1 MSESRRGKKRRSN
14 GREHQDSIGGG
25 LQLHP
30 VEPLTDN
37 QRKAYRAWSAGKH
50 LMLHGVAGTGKTLVS
65 LYLAL
70 KELETGYHDRVVLI
84 RSAVPTRD
92 QGFLPG
98 SLKEKSQIY
107 ELPFSSA
114 CADIYHRGDAYGI
127 LKGRG
132 TIEFITTSY
141 VRGITL
147 NDCVVIVD
155 EVQNMKFHEIASVVT
170 RIGQNSRLVVLG
182 DFRQSD
188 LVRSDERRG
197 IGDFLKVVDRMGTF
211 ELVEFGYDDILRSD
225 MVREFLIARD
235 ELGITD

>member
-1 MSESRRGKKRRSN
+1 M
-14 GREHQDSIGGG
+14 
-25 LQLHP
+25 
-30 VEPLTDN
+30 EPLTEN
-37 QRKAYRAWSAGKH
+37 QRRAYRAWEQGKH
-50 LMLHGVAGTGKTLVS
+50 LVLHGVAGTGKTMIS

-70 KELETGYHDRVVLI
+70 QELEGQQYSRVVLV

-107 ELPFSSA
+107 ELPFSSV
-114 CADIYHRGDAYGI
+114 CADIYERADAYGI

-132 TIEFITTSY
+132 SVEFITTSY

-147 NDCVVIVD
+147 NDAIVVVD
-155 EVQNMKFHEIASVVT
+155 ECQNLKFHEIASVVT
-170 RIGQNSRLVVLG
+170 RIGQNSRLIVLG

-188 LVRSDERRG
+188 LLRHEERKG
-197 IGDFLKVVDRMGTF
+197 VSDFLSVVRRMRSF
-211 ELVEFGYDDILRSD
+211 ELIEFGYDDILRSD

-235 ELGITD
+235 ELGIID